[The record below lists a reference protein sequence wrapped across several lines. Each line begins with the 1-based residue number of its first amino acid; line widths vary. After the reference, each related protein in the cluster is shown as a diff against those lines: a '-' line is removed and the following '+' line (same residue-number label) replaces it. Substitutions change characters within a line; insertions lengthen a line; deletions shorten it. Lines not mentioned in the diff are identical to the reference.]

1 MNDPSQLPPFK
12 KLFRIVNGWIITA
25 NVLGALL
32 TFIFL
37 SYIAPVPQ
45 GEQAV
50 EAVTLQDF
58 VPMIIGTTVLTV
70 LGSLLGRFAR
80 RYTPQWYERLRKG
93 DAHEAM
99 PEAVR
104 REVLNFPMMV
114 TVTSLAMWVLAG
126 LFFGLW
132 ASKSVRSLIGISLVG
147 GAFTS
152 ALVFFAVDWFWR
164 KIIPAFFPDGRVRA
178 IPAFRLTV
186 FTRLLVVFLLS
197 SIYPVGLIVALS
209 LDRARQII
217 SAVNP
222 EAILQNMFIIQMFLL
237 AISIISSTLMAFF
250 ASRTVIGPLEEL
262 EKAMA
267 RVQQNDLNVRAPV
280 LSNDEVGNLAEHFN
294 EMVAGLRRG
303 ELLRNLLNLYVS
315 PEVARQALE
324 HGASLGG
331 QLVQCSVLFSDIRSF
346 TTLSEQLDPGDLIAL
361 LNRYM
366 SQMVN
371 VIVSHGGMVNKFG
384 GDSLLAVFGT
394 PLNPSPNHAVSAIQA
409 ALGMRVALS
418 EFNRWQ
424 AAAGGSQLQCGIAV
438 ATGVVVAGN
447 VGGKERIEYTVIG
460 DTVNLAARLQAM
472 SKELHHDILL
482 NEEAYF
488 QACNERSNPGDKIQL
503 DIEKIPNVTIRGK
516 NEPVTIYAL

>member
-1 MNDPSQLPPFK
+1 
-12 KLFRIVNGWIITA
+12 
-25 NVLGALL
+25 
-32 TFIFL
+32 
-37 SYIAPVPQ
+37 
-45 GEQAV
+45 
-50 EAVTLQDF
+50 
-58 VPMIIGTTVLTV
+58 
-70 LGSLLGRFAR
+70 
-80 RYTPQWYERLRKG
+80 
-93 DAHEAM
+93 M
-99 PEAVR
+99 PEVVR
-104 REVLNFPMMV
+104 REVLNFPLMV
-114 TVTSLAMWVLAG
+114 TITSLAMWLLAG

-132 ASKSVRSLIGISLVG
+132 ASRSFRTFIGISLVG

-164 KIIPAFFPDGRVRA
+164 NLIPAFFPDGRVRT

-186 FTRLLVVFLLS
+186 FARLLIVFLLS
-197 SIYPVGLIVALS
+197 SIYPVGLLVALS
-209 LDRARQII
+209 LDRARQIV
-217 SAVNP
+217 SASNP
-222 EAILQNMFIIQMFLL
+222 EAILRNMFLIQMFLL
-237 AISIISSTLMAFF
+237 GISIASSTLMAFF

-267 RVQQNDLNVRAPV
+267 RVQQNDLNVRVPV

-303 ELLRNLLNLYVS
+303 EMLRNLLNLYVS

-331 QLVQCSVLFSDIRSF
+331 QLVQCTVLFSDIRSF

-366 SQMVN
+366 SQMVK
-371 VIVSHGGMVNKFG
+371 VIVLHGGMVNKFG

-394 PLNPSPNHAVSAIQA
+394 PINPSPNHAVSAIRA
-409 ALGMRVALS
+409 ALDMRAALS
-418 EFNRWQ
+418 EFNQSQ
-424 AAAGGSQLQCGIAV
+424 AVAGGSQLQCGIAV
-438 ATGVVVAGN
+438 ATGMVVAGN

-482 NEEAYF
+482 NEAAYF
-488 QACNERSNPGDKIQL
+488 QAGDQQNTMPPPALGGSPGHKMQFDAV
-503 DIEKIPNVTIRGK
+503 KIPNVTVRGT